1 MLLLPQI
8 IVFSFY
14 FYRPIPDDV
23 IDEFSEQVHDI
34 TRKFFHRLLRHG
46 QVTKAFKLAVDINDY
61 DLFMDIHHYAS
72 KFSMPD
78 LANAALIKAQTV
90 FGQNDSN
97 NEYSKS
103 ESSEEEEDESN
114 SNEHELRVSSLPRP
128 QRSLPSPMQLFS
140 STIAGK

>member
-1 MLLLPQI
+1 M
-8 IVFSFY
+8 
-14 FYRPIPDDV
+14 
-23 IDEFSEQVHDI
+23 
-34 TRKFFHRLLRHG
+34 
-46 QVTKAFKLAVDINDY
+46 TKAFKLAVDINDY

-72 KFSMPD
+72 RYSMPD
-78 LANAALIKAQTV
+78 LADAALIKAQTV

-140 STIAGK
+140 STIAGKQNKETQ

>member
-1 MLLLPQI
+1 
-8 IVFSFY
+8 
-14 FYRPIPDDV
+14 
-23 IDEFSEQVHDI
+23 
-34 TRKFFHRLLRHG
+34 
-46 QVTKAFKLAVDINDY
+46 
-61 DLFMDIHHYAS
+61 
-72 KFSMPD
+72 MPD

-103 ESSEEEEDESN
+103 ESSEEDESN

-140 STIAGK
+140 STIAGKYSL

>member
-1 MLLLPQI
+1 
-8 IVFSFY
+8 
-14 FYRPIPDDV
+14 
-23 IDEFSEQVHDI
+23 
-34 TRKFFHRLLRHG
+34 
-46 QVTKAFKLAVDINDY
+46 
-61 DLFMDIHHYAS
+61 MDIHHYAS
-72 KFSMPD
+72 RYSMPD

-103 ESSEEEEDESN
+103 ESSEEDESN